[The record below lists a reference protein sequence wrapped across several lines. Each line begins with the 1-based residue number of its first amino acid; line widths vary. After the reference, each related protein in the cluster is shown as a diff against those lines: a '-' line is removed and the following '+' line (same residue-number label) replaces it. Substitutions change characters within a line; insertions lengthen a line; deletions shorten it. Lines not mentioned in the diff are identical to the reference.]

1 MYVRGRDD
9 AIAEDAMRKSMP
21 QSARDAAGVV
31 CTVAGRDSRGEAAG
45 ATAGGLTMALSTWFQ
60 TSSEL

>member
-31 CTVAGRDSRGEAAG
+31 CTVAGRDSRGEAG
-45 ATAGGLTMALSTWFQ
+45 ATAGGLAMALSTWFQ